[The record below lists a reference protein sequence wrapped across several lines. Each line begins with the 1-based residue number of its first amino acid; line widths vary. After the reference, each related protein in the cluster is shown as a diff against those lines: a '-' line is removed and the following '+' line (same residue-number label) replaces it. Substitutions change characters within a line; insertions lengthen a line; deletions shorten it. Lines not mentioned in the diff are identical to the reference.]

1 MSPFLATMVHAEIVS
16 NLRKRK
22 GDILDTSRKALGGMI
37 AKVVA
42 EEPISTDVAKSRVTT
57 SEILRT

>member
-1 MSPFLATMVHAEIVS
+1 MLTVLATMFHAEVLL

-22 GDILDTSRKALGGMI
+22 GDVLDTSRKALGGMI

-42 EEPISTDVAKSRVTT
+42 EEPTSTDVAKSRVTT
-57 SEILRT
+57 SENLRT

>member
-1 MSPFLATMVHAEIVS
+1 MVHAEIVS